1 VSDITRPVT
10 YRLVLQGIGQES
22 LFLGEIV
29 FNCDPLLVEQRMV
42 EQVGQEAVDRL
53 AQLVLESLVAQQVN

>member
-1 VSDITRPVT
+1 MSAITRPVI
-10 YRLVLQGIGQES
+10 YRLVLQGIGGEA

-53 AQLVLESLVAQQVN
+53 AKLVLESLVTQQVN